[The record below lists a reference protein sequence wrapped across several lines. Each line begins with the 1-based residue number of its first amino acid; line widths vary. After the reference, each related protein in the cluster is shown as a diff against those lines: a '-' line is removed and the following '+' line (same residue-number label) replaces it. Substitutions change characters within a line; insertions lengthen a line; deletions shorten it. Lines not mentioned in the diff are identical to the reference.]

1 MAFWSGD
8 TLKSRLDTLVSPANV
23 DAIDCAAYTLTV
35 GPEYYVTP
43 TDQSSDPKRM
53 SLKTLNHGE
62 AFAVP
67 PGGFAYVLTEEVV
80 TVPPSALAFISI
92 RARIKWR
99 GLINVSGFHVDPGF
113 CGRLT
118 FAVFNAG
125 PVPVHLRRGDPTFLI
140 WFADLDHAST
150 TYLKAPTPVIER
162 IDLGALNQV
171 AGEVHSI
178 QGLEHRI
185 RATEKDLG
193 QRITALERANGL
205 VIAAAGALITL
216 VLAFVVQ
223 LVMKMAAD
231 PVPPIPSTPTEESVG
246 SPTVSVVVH

>member
-1 MAFWSGD
+1 MTFWSGD
-8 TLKSRLDTLVSPANV
+8 TLRNRLGALISPPNV
-23 DAIDCAAYTLTV
+23 EAIDCAAYTLTV

-43 TDQSSDPKRM
+43 TDQSSDPKRT
-53 SLKTLNHGE
+53 SLKTLDEGE

-67 PGGFAYVLTEEVV
+67 PGGFAYVLTEEIV
-80 TVPPSALAFISI
+80 TVPADALAFISI

-125 PVPVHLRRGDPTFLI
+125 PVSVHLRRGDPTFLI

-150 TYLKAPTPVIER
+150 TYLKSSTPIVER

-178 QGLEHRI
+178 QGLEQRI
-185 RATEKDLG
+185 RTTEKDLG

-205 VIAAAGALITL
+205 VIAAAGALMTL

-231 PVPPIPSTPTEESVG
+231 PTPQKISTPAEASADAQ
-246 SPTVSVVVH
+246 TVTLVVH